1 MAIEFQITL
10 ENKPGSLA
18 KLTRLLGHAG
28 VNIDAIQGRSGRA
41 ESVVHLVADSA
52 EHATAV
58 LRGDGVDFTTRE
70 VLLVKVLDEPGVLG
84 DVALV
89 MSDAG
94 VNIDSIYATTKGLLV
109 LGVDDYEGAVQ
120 VAGGMA
126 VMQSSY

>member
-1 MAIEFQITL
+1 MAIEFQVAL
-10 ENKPGSLA
+10 QNKPGALA
-18 KLTRLLGHAG
+18 KLTRLLGHAD
-28 VNIDAIQGRSGRA
+28 VNIEAIQGRSGRT
-41 ESVVHLVADSA
+41 ESVVHFVPDSA

-58 LRGDGVDFTTRE
+58 LRGNGVGFTTRE
-70 VLLVKVLDEPGVLG
+70 VLLVNVLDEPGVLG

-94 VNIDSIYATTKGLLV
+94 VNIDSVYVTTKGLVV

-126 VMQSSY
+126 VMRSA